1 VEFDLEDEELAPT
14 SFVTNARFYSGKRY
28 NKRGLFDEMRVAW
41 GLPNLSSPKILGD
54 NKYLLEFDSLE
65 VRDHIVE
72 GGPGMP

>member
-1 VEFDLEDEELAPT
+1 M
-14 SFVTNARFYSGKRY
+14 
-28 NKRGLFDEMRVAW
+28 FDEMHVAW

-65 VRDHIVE
+65 VRDRTVE